1 MPRNIATYW
10 NSTYDM
16 LIFALNY
23 RQAIDEITADKDMR
37 KYELS
42 EDEWALVQQL
52 GDVLAVRCASYHS
65 LPSTHVF
72 ADIQGCNSVL
82 FTFYTQPRHRD
93 TRNGSHRCTS
103 RHCRPKPEVLIGH
116 SRIACTWESPSKQVL
131 RFDRP
136 FGSLPNSHE

>member
-1 MPRNIATYW
+1 
-10 NSTYDM
+10 
-16 LIFALNY
+16 
-23 RQAIDEITADKDMR
+23 MR

-52 GDVLAVRCASYHS
+52 GDVLAMRCASYHS

-72 ADIQGCNSVL
+72 ADIQGRNSVL
-82 FTFYTQPRHRD
+82 FMFYTQPRHRD

-131 RFDRP
+131 RFD
-136 FGSLPNSHE
+136 